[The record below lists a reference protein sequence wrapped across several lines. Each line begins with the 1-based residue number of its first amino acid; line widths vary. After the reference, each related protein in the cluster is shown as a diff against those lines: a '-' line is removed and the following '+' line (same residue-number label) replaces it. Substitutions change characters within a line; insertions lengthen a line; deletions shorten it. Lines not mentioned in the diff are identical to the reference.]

1 MRLKS
6 VLVFLSAIMVST
18 ALAGAADV
26 PDAVQKALY
35 ANYELGCAAA
45 LDPSDPN
52 VAAFEGTL
60 APAFVAVDTKG
71 KETKRDEVIANFKQQ
86 MKVLHATACD
96 SKFESVTAPD
106 ANTLVAVNTLHVAG
120 ELQAPD
126 GKHDFD
132 FTNKTQDTW
141 TLVGGK
147 WLETNGKDLRVL
159 VKIDGNVVQDQGS

>member
-52 VAAFEGTL
+52 VAAIEGML
-60 APAFVAVDTKG
+60 APA
-71 KETKRDEVIANFKQQ
+71 EIRY
-86 MKVLHATACD
+86 
-96 SKFESVTAPD
+96 
-106 ANTLVAVNTLHVAG
+106 
-120 ELQAPD
+120 
-126 GKHDFD
+126 
-132 FTNKTQDTW
+132 
-141 TLVGGK
+141 
-147 WLETNGKDLRVL
+147 R
-159 VKIDGNVVQDQGS
+159 